1 MDLPK
6 IVQEIQL
13 WPIER
18 LVPYVGN
25 PRSHSPKQVGQIATS
40 MRRYGVVNPALIDPK
55 GTLIVGHGRIL
66 AARQLGLTV
75 FPVIVL
81 DHLTE
86 TEARELRLADN
97 KIAENA
103 IWDDELLSAEL
114 AALLECKVDL
124 EPLGFDQTEVD
135 QLLAELEPEA
145 GRIGDDVVPEAPAV
159 VVTRPGDLWQLN
171 EHRVL
176 CADSTVLSAVQ
187 GLLDND
193 GADLIIADVP
203 YNVGY
208 QRSVAGGSPPILND
222 DLGKQF
228 GRFLA
233 EACGVMMAVAAGA
246 IYIFMSSSELRTLF
260 EAFTRAGGHWST
272 FLIWGKDT
280 FTLGRADYQRQYEPI
295 LYGWK
300 EGGPHYWGG
309 ARDQG
314 DLWLVD
320 RQRVNDLHP
329 TMKPVELIERAIRHS
344 SRPGAVVLDPF
355 GGAGAT
361 LIACQKTGRRAR
373 MVELE
378 PRYVDVMVTRWQAF
392 TGNVARL
399 AGSGESFAER
409 LRQAENQ

>member
-86 TEARELRLADN
+86 TEARELRIADN

-193 GADLIIADVP
+193 GADLIIADAP
-203 YNVGY
+203 YNLGY